1 MGSDYREKVTQSV
14 EKSIAEWDE
23 DEKYI
28 FFDDISIYDLINEN
42 RSFYIN
48 EEGKIV
54 VVFDKYEIACG
65 AAGVLEFV
73 IES

>member
-1 MGSDYREKVTQSV
+1 MTELKENSHFRDIKDIEDK
-14 EKSIAEWDE
+14 